1 VTARGRVSAGAIAEA
16 VALLLIALPAAPAHA
31 YVDPMAGGLLI
42 QLLLAGAA
50 GAAMV
55 LRLFWRR
62 IKAFFTRSKPE
73 SGDD

>member
-1 VTARGRVSAGAIAEA
+1 
-16 VALLLIALPAAPAHA
+16 
-31 YVDPMAGGLLI
+31 MAGGLLI